1 MKKNIFAL
9 ALLIVM
15 PLSISAA
22 SDDQHEHGGWKHGWN
37 HGGRHGDKIERL
49 TKELNLTADQKT
61 QAEAIFAAQKEK
73 FKALYEEGQKN
84 FSALL
89 TKDQLAKFEQIE
101 KERKEKWEKR
111 RATEQT
117 PPPPAK

>member
-1 MKKNIFAL
+1 MKKHIFAL
-9 ALLIVM
+9 TLMIAM

-22 SDDQHEHGGWKHGWN
+22 PDGQYEHGWKHGW
-37 HGGRHGDKIERL
+37 RHGDKIERL

-73 FKALYEEGQKN
+73 FKALHEEGQKN

-89 TKDQLAKFEQIE
+89 TKDQLAKYEQLQ
-101 KERKEKWEKR
+101 KEREEKWRKR
-111 RATEQT
+111 RDTDGQT
-117 PPPPAK
+117 PPPSVK